1 MINVGYVGHKPLR
14 TLCLPC
20 MLNMTLVDTNT
31 LSSSLSYP
39 VRYVEGD
46 VSEDVSGCVH
56 ALQDLVLRQ
65 DIVDGL
71 PLRQHWRH
79 LQQPLGLLPGTLG
92 RLQHKH
98 TV

>member
-1 MINVGYVGHKPLR
+1 MITNIYVGHKPLR
-14 TLCLPC
+14 TLCLSC

-31 LSSSLSYP
+31 LSSSYP
-39 VRYVEGD
+39 VWYVEGD
-46 VSEDVSGCVH
+46 VSEDVFGCVH

-92 RLQHKH
+92 RLQHTH